1 MKTASKLT
9 SDSLE
14 RIGAVVIATRYS
26 DFTLLARALEE
37 TLGVGVAKNAIELAQ
52 WL

>member
-1 MKTASKLT
+1 MWFKTNKGQEAS
-9 SDSLE
+9 
-14 RIGAVVIATRYS
+14 IGSVIVATRDS

-37 TLGVGVAKNAIELAQ
+37 TLGVGVAKNASELAQ

>member
-1 MKTASKLT
+1 MCIR
-9 SDSLE
+9 DSSTYPN
-14 RIGAVVIATRYS
+14 IGSVIVATRDS

-37 TLGVGVAKNAIELAQ
+37 TLGVGVAKNASELAQ

>member
-1 MKTASKLT
+1 MRTATYLAS
-9 SDSLE
+9 SSYPN
-14 RIGAVVIATRYS
+14 IGSVIVATRDS

-37 TLGVGVAKNAIELAQ
+37 TLGVGVAKNASELAQ